1 MTSSRSDPSAWP
13 AELALQ
19 VEEACNGFE
28 AALRAGEGP
37 RIEAYLGD
45 TFEPGRSVL
54 LRELL
59 ALELEYRLGSGDT
72 PTPGEY
78 DVRFPGHTE
87 LVREV
92 LARALTDGPQVT
104 GPGTVDAGGACTPC
118 STGADDR
125 AGTGTG
131 ASGAGAAT
139 DGGGR
144 PTRAATG
151 RGRFTPL
158 RQHAQGGLGT
168 VSVAFDETLRRQV
181 ALKEIRPDRRGS
193 AQLRQRFLAEAEI
206 TGQLEHPGI
215 VPVYA
220 LEEDAEGQPYYAM
233 RFVQGRTLAEA
244 IQAYH
249 AGPTPLAFHDLL
261 KRFIDVCQTIAYAH
275 SRGVIHR
282 DLKPANVMLG
292 DYGETL
298 VVDWGLAKRV
308 GGSPVAEG
316 ARGEEP
322 APAGGGSG
330 GSADPLTE
338 AGQVLGT
345 PAYMSPEQAEGR
357 SEDMGPATDVYAL
370 GAILYEALTGQPPY
384 RGAGMAAVLA
394 QVRRGP
400 PPAPAQVRPG
410 VPRAL
415 EAVCL
420 QAMARSAAGR
430 YAGAGEVAREVER
443 FLADEPVAAY
453 REPLSVRLARWRRR
467 HPTLVTATG
476 LVLLTLAGAA
486 VVGGLVVGR
495 EQAKTLHEQEARLE
509 QQRKAR
515 QAQVGTLLDV
525 APQAVPAVLAALEP
539 YRDEI
544 RPLLRQAAEQPEP
557 REATAEAVRLWRQH
571 RARAGLAL
579 LAEDPGQVGPLTAR
593 LHEEGLD
600 PAEMLLV
607 RDALRPHAAELKDDL
622 WRRAGEG
629 SRAGRF
635 RALVA
640 LAAYDPG
647 AARWEDDAAGAVGGM
662 LSANPLHLGQWVEA
676 LRPVRGRLLAP
687 LGRVFRGVEPGLT
700 DYRQVAASVL
710 ADYAA
715 DQPDTLTGLLLVA
728 DERQY
733 TVLLPKVQAHRDRAV
748 ARLTAELDRALTPGW
763 HDAPLDPAWRAA
775 DAALVRQVEAAEGL
789 VAERFALC
797 LTLPLGQLDAVAGGL
812 AKSGYRLVQLRPYA
826 VATSVPLVGSG
837 KPTSGTLVA
846 TGRLLVAALWTRDG
860 RAAHWALG
868 LTVDAVTK
876 RDAEEQRRGLVP
888 LDVTAYLVPD
898 AAGAAAERYAA
909 VWGPKEPGQAAV
921 RLYAGLPAAKLEATK
936 AALRQE
942 PFWPRTQGYVQ
953 VGAETRHAGIWVKAA
968 GPPEDLL
975 FEQGV
980 VLGGT
985 EAAYEGVQ
993 SPSNLQVD
1001 LRLGWDPNRLAETR
1015 GAAAALLGATPAAG
1029 LAGLPWGALAL
1040 SDRHRDQGPP
1050 EVTFA
1055 AVWRCSGERVSKAV
1069 SGLDPAAQRGRW
1081 RELVQRGYRPAAVTA
1096 VAPWPQRS
1104 ALASPRARS
1113 EARMLVATGTVWHL
1127 PVIPEASKDA
1137 LARRQAQAA
1146 VALLQLGAPERVW
1159 PLLEHKPDPRLRS
1172 FLIHRFAPLQADVGA
1187 LLDRLA
1193 EEEEVSRRRALLL
1206 SLGAYPVEALPAEAR
1221 AAWLPRLRQWYRAEP
1236 DAGLHGA
1243 VEWLLRRWGN
1253 GVEVA
1258 RMEKE
1263 LAGGRPR
1270 QPSGAWHIN
1279 GQGQT
1284 LVMIPA
1290 GTEFWMG
1297 SPGAEAGRIP
1307 LNEPL
1312 HRVRIPQSFAI
1323 AAKEVT
1329 VEQFLRCRPAH
1340 RYFAKYSP
1348 RPDGPMIQVSWYQA
1362 AEYCNWLSAQE
1373 GIPREEWC
1381 YRPNRAGQF
1390 DEGMRLAPGYLGK
1403 RGYRLPTEAEWEYA
1417 CRAGA
1422 VTRRH
1427 YGDADD
1433 LLGEYAWYTKTTSD
1447 AGVGAGGLL
1456 KPNDLGLFDLYGN
1469 VWEWTQDPGPF
1480 YRWPGFGKPKEDIE
1494 YDLDISDKVRFVQ
1507 RGGGFAIHALF
1518 VRSAHRIDNR
1528 PSGDL
1533 VSAGFRVARTCR

>member
-1 MTSSRSDPSAWP
+1 MSSSRSDPSAWP

-19 VEEACNGFE
+19 VEEACNRFE
-28 AALRAGEGP
+28 AAWRAGDRP
-37 RIEAYLGD
+37 RIEAYLGE
-45 TFEPGRSVL
+45 TSEPGRLVL

-59 ALELEYRLGSGDT
+59 AVELEYRLGSGDR

-78 DVRFPGHTE
+78 DARFPGHAE
-87 LVREV
+87 LVHEV
-92 LARALTDGPQVT
+92 FARAPSNGPQVT
-104 GPGTVDAGGACTPC
+104 GVGAAGTPSAPTSG
-118 STGADDR
+118 STGPYGSAD
-125 AGTGTG
+125 ASTG
-131 ASGAGAAT
+131 ASGAGEAT
-139 DGGGR
+139 GGGDR
-144 PTRAATG
+144 PTQAAG
-151 RGRFTPL
+151 RRSRFTPL
-158 RQHAQGGLGT
+158 RRHAQGGLGT
-168 VSVAFDETLRRQV
+168 VSLAFDETLRRQV

-206 TGQLEHPGI
+206 TGRLEHPGI
-215 VPVYA
+215 VPIYA

-233 RFVQGRTLAEA
+233 RFIQGRTLAEA

-249 AGPTPLAFHDLL
+249 ARPTPLDFHALL

-275 SRGVIHR
+275 SKGVIHR

-308 GGSPVAEG
+308 GGGREAQGGKGDEPV
-316 ARGEEP
+316 
-322 APAGGGSG
+322 PAGGGSG
-330 GSADPLTE
+330 GPADPLTE

-357 SEDMGPATDVYAL
+357 SEDVAPAADVYAL
-370 GAILYEALTGQPPY
+370 GAILFELLTGQPPY
-384 RGAGMAAVLA
+384 RGGGMAAVLA
-394 QVRRGP
+394 QVRQGP
-400 PPAPAQVRPG
+400 PRAPAQVRPG

-420 QAMARSAAGR
+420 KAMARSPADR

-443 FLADEPVAAY
+443 FLADEPLTAY
-453 REPLSVRLARWRRR
+453 REPFPVRLARWRRR

-476 LVLLTLAGAA
+476 LVLLTLVGAA
-486 VVGGLVVGR
+486 VIGGVVVGR
-495 EQAKTLHEQEARLE
+495 EQQARLE

-515 QAQVGTLLDV
+515 EAQVGTLLDV
-525 APQAVPAVLAALEP
+525 TPQAVPAILAALEP

-544 RPLLRQAAEQPEP
+544 RPLLRQAAEQPEAQ
-557 REATAEAVRLWRQH
+557 EATAEATRLWRQH

-579 LAEDPGQVGPLTAR
+579 LAEDPGQVAPLTAR
-593 LHEEGLD
+593 LREEGLD

-622 WRRAGEG
+622 WRRASEG
-629 SRAGRF
+629 SAAGRF

-647 AARWEDDAAGAVGGM
+647 AARWEHDAAGAVGGM

-676 LRPVRGRLLAP
+676 LRPVRGQLVAP
-687 LGRVFRGVEPGLT
+687 LGRVFRGVEPGLA

-710 ADYAA
+710 TDYAA
-715 DQPDTLTGLLLVA
+715 DQPDTLTALLLVA

-733 TVLLPKVQAHRDRAV
+733 AVLLPKVQAHRDRAV
-748 ARLTAELDRALTPGW
+748 TRLTAELDRALTPDW
-763 HDAPLDPAWRAA
+763 HDAPLDPAWGAA

-797 LTLPLGQLDAVAGGL
+797 LTLPVEQLDAVAGGL
-812 AKSGYRLVQLRPYA
+812 AKSGYRLVQFRPYA

-837 KPTSGTLVA
+837 KPTSGTLMA

-876 RDAEEQRRGLVP
+876 RDAEEQGRGLVP
-888 LDVTAYLVPD
+888 LDVTDYLVPG
-898 AAGAAAERYAA
+898 ATGAAAERYAT

-953 VGAETRHAGIWVKAA
+953 VGAEARHAGIWVKAA

-980 VLGGT
+980 LLGGT

-1029 LAGLPWGALAL
+1029 LASLPWGALAL
-1040 SDRHRDQGPP
+1040 SDRHRGQGPP

-1081 RELVQRGYRPAAVTA
+1081 RELVERGYRPAAVTA

-1104 ALASPRARS
+1104 ALASPPASS
-1113 EARMLVATGTVWHL
+1113 EARTLVATGSVWHL
-1127 PVIPEASKDA
+1127 PVIPEADKDA
-1137 LARRQAQAA
+1137 LAKRQAQAA

-1172 FLIHRFAPLQADVGA
+1172 FLIHRFAPLQADVRA

-1193 EEEEVSRRRALLL
+1193 EEGEVSRRRALVL
-1206 SLGAYPVEALPAEAR
+1206 SLGSYPVEALPAEAR
-1221 AAWLPRLRQWYRAEP
+1221 GAWLPRLRQWYRAEP

-1243 VEWLLRRWGN
+1243 VEWLLRRWGD

-1263 LAGGRPR
+1263 LASGRPR
-1270 QPSGAWHIN
+1270 EPSGAWHVN
-1279 GQGQT
+1279 AQGQT
-1284 LVMIPA
+1284 LVVVPA
-1290 GTEFWMG
+1290 GAEFWMG
-1297 SPGAEAGRIP
+1297 SPGAETGRVP

-1323 AAKEVT
+1323 AAREVT

-1340 RYFAKYSP
+1340 RYFTKFSA
-1348 RPDGPMIQVSWYQA
+1348 GPSGPATQVLWYQA

-1373 GIPREEWC
+1373 GIPQEEWC
-1381 YRPNRAGQF
+1381 YRPNRARQF

-1427 YGDADD
+1427 YGDADS
-1433 LLGEYAWYTKTTSD
+1433 LLGEYAWYTKTTGD
-1447 AGVGAGGLL
+1447 AGVQAGGLL

-1469 VWEWTQDPGPF
+1469 VWEWTQDPDPF

-1494 YDLDISDKVRFVQ
+1494 YDLDISDKIGFVQ

-1518 VRSAHRIDNR
+1518 VRSAHRLTNR